1 MIVDRGARAIAR
13 QEFRTK
19 NQLKPLTS
27 QTKPPR
33 RTSQAI
39 RNRAKPAH
47 LRTSEF
53 FSGWFGNN
61 QKPENP
67 DHEQG
72 KL

>member
-1 MIVDRGARAIAR
+1 MIVDRGARAIAS
-13 QEFRTK
+13 QEFRIK

-47 LRTSEF
+47 LRTSAF